1 MKVSACLLALLVAPV
16 LSFNMEVGMTSSL
29 TFDAEGAATE
39 PKCFSHWSKAT
50 WSPIRK
56 VMQVSGPSLQLDAN
70 QIADAC
76 ETLWL
81 FFNGLLFGFLGSL
94 LVSWGPPFLCA
105 FGCFGFL
112 SAPLGSL
119 LVPVAPKMP
128 PKRSPTTG
136 HGASSGRDR

>member
-94 LVSWGPPFLCA
+94 LVSWGPPFCV
-105 FGCFGFL
+105 
-112 SAPLGSL
+112 L
-119 LVPVAPKMP
+119 LV
-128 PKRSPTTG
+128 
-136 HGASSGRDR
+136 ASVGP